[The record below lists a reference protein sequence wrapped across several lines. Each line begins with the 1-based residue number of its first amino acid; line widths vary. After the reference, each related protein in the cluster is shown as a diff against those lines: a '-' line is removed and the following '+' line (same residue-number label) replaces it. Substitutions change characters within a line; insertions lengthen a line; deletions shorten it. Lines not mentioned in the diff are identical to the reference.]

1 MSLKLKTKHEYML
14 VGGDYSAQEPRLTA
28 YYSQDDNM
36 LNAYKEGKD
45 LYAVIAQSMY
55 DNKYEDNLEFYPEG
69 TKIVFEG
76 KEVVCGH
83 KTHQNKSGK
92 ERRSQ
97 AKTVLLG
104 LLYGRGAASIAQQIN
119 KPYEEGQ
126 KIIDRFYKSF
136 PKVKKWIDETMNN
149 ARKTGYVED
158 WYGRRRH
165 LSDIMLPKYDI
176 KDKNASNLLI
186 NFNPFLGC
194 ADRTDTSSGIERYR
208 KLLENVKSRKQ
219 YEEIQAK
226 ALSEGIEIHDNG
238 GFISQSERQAVN
250 SRVQGGAATLTKMA
264 MLNIFRDKKLKE
276 LGFTLLITVHDEI
289 LGECP
294 KEKAEECAQ
303 RLSQVMIDTA
313 KPYLNVPMN
322 CDTYVVPCWY
332 LDEYTETVRK
342 EFKDLVNSGMSNDE
356 AFNKIVETRSEST
369 LENIHEI
376 LDPII
381 K

>member
-76 KEVVCGH
+76 KEVICGH

-136 PKVKKWIDETMNN
+136 PKVKK
-149 ARKTGYVED
+149 
-158 WYGRRRH
+158 
-165 LSDIMLPKYDI
+165 
-176 KDKNASNLLI
+176 
-186 NFNPFLGC
+186 
-194 ADRTDTSSGIERYR
+194 
-208 KLLENVKSRKQ
+208 
-219 YEEIQAK
+219 
-226 ALSEGIEIHDNG
+226 
-238 GFISQSERQAVN
+238 
-250 SRVQGGAATLTKMA
+250 
-264 MLNIFRDKKLKE
+264 
-276 LGFTLLITVHDEI
+276 
-289 LGECP
+289 
-294 KEKAEECAQ
+294 
-303 RLSQVMIDTA
+303 
-313 KPYLNVPMN
+313 
-322 CDTYVVPCWY
+322 
-332 LDEYTETVRK
+332 
-342 EFKDLVNSGMSNDE
+342 
-356 AFNKIVETRSEST
+356 
-369 LENIHEI
+369 
-376 LDPII
+376 
-381 K
+381 